1 MPDDV
6 KRIFSVKAYP
16 KQIQEELIKYPEAIT
31 SDPDCLPDSE
41 LLSTNPSIREYIES
55 SDN

>member
-31 SDPDCLPDSE
+31 SDPDYLPDSE